1 MQIFLYSFNFHRGK
15 HNNLNEFNVFNT
27 GKYKKDESNH
37 AIIPSEFCKL
47 QHQGQG
53 SGHRD
58 SEPVYLDLPAPEFLS

>member
-1 MQIFLYSFNFHRGK
+1 M
-15 HNNLNEFNVFNT
+15 NLMYIVFNT

-37 AIIPSEFCKL
+37 ATIPSEFCKL

-58 SEPVYLDLPAPEFLS
+58 SEPVCLDLPAPEFLS